1 MRAEKS
7 FFQLV
12 PLIVVSGPHGIIT
25 LTDISTALPKRAWR
39 RIRHMT
45 FLLTA
50 LSIAASVILTNII
63 METYSAGLNIP
74 GLMSAILM
82 PAVLGGPM
90 MFYLTL
96 RREQLRHA
104 NEQLRILAETDW
116 LTRCLN
122 RGAFTRRVETDL
134 AQAVVDGRTG
144 ALLIV
149 DADDFKQVN
158 DRFGHQTGDEAII
171 LIAEAIRT
179 SVRSTDLVGRLGG
192 EEFGVYIANA
202 GPISVDL
209 IAERI
214 RHSIAALPFA
224 PCDAPY
230 PLSVSIGGATFARPA
245 QYDAL
250 FKLADERLYAAK
262 NNGRDCIELSE
273 AA

>member
-1 MRAEKS
+1 MTS
-7 FFQLV
+7 
-12 PLIVVSGPHGIIT
+12 
-25 LTDISTALPKRAWR
+25 TDISTALPKSAWR
-39 RIRHMT
+39 RIGRMT
-45 FLLTA
+45 FVLTA
-50 LSIAASVILTNII
+50 LSITASVILTNVI
-63 METYSAGLNIP
+63 METYSNGLNVP

-82 PAVLGGPM
+82 PIVLGGPM
-90 MFYLTL
+90 MFYMTL

-104 NEQLRILAETDW
+104 NAQLRTLAETDW

-122 RGAFTRRVETDL
+122 RGAFTRKVEADL

-144 ALLIV
+144 ALLII
-149 DADDFKQVN
+149 DADGFKQVN
-158 DRFGHQTGDEAII
+158 DRFGHQAGDEAII
-171 LIAEAIRT
+171 LIAEAIRA

-202 GPISVDL
+202 GPIGVDL

-214 RHSIAALPFA
+214 RQAIAGLGFCPGET
-224 PCDAPY
+224 PY

-245 QYDAL
+245 RYDAL

-262 NNGRDCIELSE
+262 NNGRDCIDLSE